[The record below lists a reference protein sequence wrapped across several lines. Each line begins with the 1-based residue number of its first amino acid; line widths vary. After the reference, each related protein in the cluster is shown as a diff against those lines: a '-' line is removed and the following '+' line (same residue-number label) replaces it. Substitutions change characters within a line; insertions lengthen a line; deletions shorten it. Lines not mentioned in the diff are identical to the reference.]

1 MCEVHVDNKTPPLTP
16 CLPYAVRA
24 PRRFF
29 VRVGVAG
36 EAGSDDTT
44 AAREKRSGGGDGGGS
59 GGGGGG
65 GGSDGGGGAR
75 VLNSMSRVGCA
86 AKVVQMGRVT
96 GSDSFK
102 VGDEPCASVASCRV
116 VSCRVCHVDL
126 FCSARLHSAVVGCG
140 AARWCDT

>member
-116 VSCRVCHVDL
+116 VSRVSRRSVL
-126 FCSARLHSAVVGCG
+126 FSASAQRCGGVRCGSVV
-140 AARWCDT
+140 